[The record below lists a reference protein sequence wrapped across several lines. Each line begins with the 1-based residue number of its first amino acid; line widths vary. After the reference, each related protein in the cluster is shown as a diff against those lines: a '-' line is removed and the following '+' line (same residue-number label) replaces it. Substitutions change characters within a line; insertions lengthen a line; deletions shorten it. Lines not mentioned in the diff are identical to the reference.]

1 MRDPHAPRTGVLE
14 CEKGSASFYVDDF
27 CFSIM
32 NNVMKKITNRF
43 GETYNA
49 ANFLFT
55 LKKQGNFLIGATN
68 DGNSIAIYAKDCL
81 DNYPTSKCI
90 FRTSTYVIQDSVC
103 AENFGYCFDAIELR
117 GGILSSLFSD
127 RLIDI
132 SYSNN
137 NYIIKNDTY
146 ELTEKSL
153 LGNQSV
159 TIKIGWFTCE
169 HSQSRK
175 SEISTNNPYFR
186 FEFDTPI
193 NLDDALLHIEKARE
207 LMSFLSFR
215 DNVEFGNITLQRKHH
230 SDNSGI
236 PQCTYYSTD
245 ATVFINYGFEPT
257 QKESRHCICI
267 DEIGDPVF
275 KLFSMFYDTTD
286 YNPIAHLDFIPKTDK
301 ESGSLAPIDIREI
314 ATFLECEEMRVIEI
328 LDNKSKKLYDKTQR
342 LSNLLKKIE
351 QVIQKD
357 EDENGVLPDSIHSQ
371 LTKRF
376 QDLSLPSKNRDVL
389 LFESYQDITMGVT
402 RYSSDREIINS
413 SDVKNFRDYRNK
425 ETHGDYNLLD
435 LDIVITAFHL
445 IATVYC
451 SILHRAG
458 VNDQTLKN
466 ICDKSFIL

>member
-1 MRDPHAPRTGVLE
+1 M
-14 CEKGSASFYVDDF
+14 
-27 CFSIM
+27 
-32 NNVMKKITNRF
+32 
-43 GETYNA
+43 
-49 ANFLFT
+49 
-55 LKKQGNFLIGATN
+55 
-68 DGNSIAIYAKDCL
+68 
-81 DNYPTSKCI
+81 
-90 FRTSTYVIQDSVC
+90 
-103 AENFGYCFDAIELR
+103 
-117 GGILSSLFSD
+117 
-127 RLIDI
+127 IDI

-328 LDNKSKKLYDKTQR
+328 RDNKSKKLYDKTQR